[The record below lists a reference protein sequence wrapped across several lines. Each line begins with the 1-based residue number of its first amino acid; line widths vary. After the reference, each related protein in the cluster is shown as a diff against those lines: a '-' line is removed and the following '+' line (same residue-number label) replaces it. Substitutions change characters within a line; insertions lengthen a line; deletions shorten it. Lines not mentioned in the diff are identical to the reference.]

1 MSRSNIRNTGFY
13 ILFYVVSEVPGGAS
27 DIFSLCPVRCLR
39 GIGFRAGWTARD
51 RIVAFTAVC
60 TAICRRRGESAGSIT
75 GIADLEG
82 SGKGRE
88 RICPDLRK

>member
-1 MSRSNIRNTGFY
+1 MWYRKFPAELPIFFRY
-13 ILFYVVSEVPGGAS
+13 VLFPAN
-27 DIFSLCPVRCLR
+27 RCLR

-75 GIADLEG
+75 GIADLES

>member
-13 ILFYVVSEVPGGAS
+13 ILFYVY
-27 DIFSLCPVRCLR
+27 RR
-39 GIGFRAGWTARD
+39 GIGLRAGWTARD